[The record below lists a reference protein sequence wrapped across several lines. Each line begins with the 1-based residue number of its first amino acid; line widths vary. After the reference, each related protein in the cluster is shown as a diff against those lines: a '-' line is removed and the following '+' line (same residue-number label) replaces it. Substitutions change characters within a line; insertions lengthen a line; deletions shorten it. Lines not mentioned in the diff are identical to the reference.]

1 MYLINASTL
10 QLEDFYSNIPEYA
23 ILSHTW
29 GHTSEEVLFQEML
42 TNSSDVKLKKGYKK
56 IELCAKQAQKDGLD
70 YCWVDTCCID
80 KSSSAELS
88 EAINSMFSWY
98 RNSAVCYI
106 YLEDVVHKEGLGQ
119 VDQSLGEARWFT
131 RGWTLQELLAPRV
144 RQFFDANWT
153 MIGEISKN
161 RYREHL
167 VNGFFRMDT
176 TADEEGDPQE
186 LEGMSLASQ
195 VAQITGIPR
204 KVLYIGDLGSFSAA
218 TRMSWAAR
226 RRTTRIEDQAYCLLG
241 IFDVHMPLLYGEGK
255 HAFIRLQ
262 EEIIKKQPDHTL
274 FAWRSEPTSPAPT
287 FSGLLAPSPWN
298 FDSDHCRGILPKQ
311 VDIPYEMTNKGLHLQ
326 VRLVE
331 HDPGSDE
338 FYAILDITH
347 QSNPRKDIWYG
358 IKLGRLDSCGQYA
371 RINTGEQLVREVETT
386 RTLSIKPTHIYVQHL
401 IRHNSPLYGR
411 NKPSTVVLGCAMES
425 MSLTVLE
432 ASGSKSWD
440 SESFTFLPSKDDLF
454 YARLAFQ
461 CKPNLKGSSPLTIG
475 WIVRK
480 DDIEGIKSHLAILKE
495 KNDLYRPNTL
505 WENGIRSGMV
515 KIYPQST
522 YHIRDGEMVA
532 MIALHDQII
541 LKN

>member
-1 MYLINASTL
+1 MYLINVSTL
-10 QLEDFYSNIPEYA
+10 RLEEFYSNVPEYA

-29 GHTSEEVLFQEML
+29 GQANEEVLFQEML

-56 IELCAKQAQKDGLD
+56 IELCAKQAQKDGLG

-106 YLEDVVHKEGLGQ
+106 YLEDVVHKEHSARVGE
-119 VDQSLGEARWFT
+119 SLAEARWFT
-131 RGWTLQELLAPRV
+131 RGWTLQELLAPRA

-186 LEGMSLASQ
+186 LEGTSLASQ

-204 KVLYIGDLGSFSAA
+204 KVLYVGDLGSFSAA

-226 RRTTRIEDQAYCLLG
+226 RRTTRMEDQAYCLLG

-262 EEIIKKQPDHTL
+262 EEIIRKQPDHTL

-298 FDSDHCRGILPKQ
+298 FDSDHCRG
-311 VDIPYEMTNKGLHLQ
+311 LHLQ

-331 HDPGSDE
+331 YDAGSDE

-358 IKLGRLDSCGQYA
+358 IRLGRLDSCGQYA

-386 RTLSIKPTHIYVQHL
+386 L
-401 IRHNSPLYGR
+401 
-411 NKPSTVVLGCAMES
+411 
-425 MSLTVLE
+425 
-432 ASGSKSWD
+432 
-440 SESFTFLPSKDDLF
+440 
-454 YARLAFQ
+454 
-461 CKPNLKGSSPLTIG
+461 
-475 WIVRK
+475 RK

-505 WENGIRSGMV
+505 WENGIRSGIV

>member
-1 MYLINASTL
+1 MYLINVSTL
-10 QLEDFYSNIPEYA
+10 KLEEFYSSVPEYA

-29 GHTSEEVLFQEML
+29 GQASEEVLFQEML

-80 KSSSAELS
+80 KSRSAELS

-98 RNSAVCYI
+98 RNSAVCYL
-106 YLEDVVHKEGLGQ
+106 YLEDVIHKEHPGRI
-119 VDQSLGEARWFT
+119 DESLGEARWFT
-131 RGWTLQELLAPRV
+131 RGWTLQELLAPRA

-241 IFDVHMPLLYGEGK
+241 IFDVHMPLLYGEGN

-262 EEIIKKQPDHTL
+262 EEIVKKEPDHTL

-287 FSGLLAPSPWN
+287 FSGLLAPSPGN
-298 FDSDHCRGILPKQ
+298 FYSDHCRGILPKQ
-311 VDIPYEMTNKGLHLQ
+311 VDLPYEMTNKGLHLQ

-331 HDPGSDE
+331 HNPGSDE
-338 FYAILDITH
+338 FYAILSITH
-347 QSNPRKDIWYG
+347 QSDTKKDIWYG

-386 RTLSIKPTHIYVQHL
+386 RTLSIKPTHIYIQHF

-425 MSLTVLE
+425 MSLTILE

-454 YARLAFQ
+454 YARLAFH
-461 CKPNLKGSSPLTIG
+461 CRPNLKGSSPLNIG

-480 DDIEGIKSHLAILKE
+480 DDVEGIKSHLAILKE

-505 WENGIRSGMV
+505 WENGIRSGIV